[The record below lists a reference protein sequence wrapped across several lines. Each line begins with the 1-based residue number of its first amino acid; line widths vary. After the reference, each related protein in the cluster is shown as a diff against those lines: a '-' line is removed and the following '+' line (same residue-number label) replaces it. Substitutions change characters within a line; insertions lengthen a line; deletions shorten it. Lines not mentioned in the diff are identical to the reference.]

1 MFWEKINKHSK
12 ITTLA
17 VGLLLALLIYAA
29 SQRQPAKNANTIG
42 YSSDTVK
49 ARVLSIVEE
58 GTVPAEGEDQPYQV
72 VDLLI
77 LEGDYEGEQFKIDY
91 GRQHVLARNDLLA
104 TGQEIL
110 VSVSEIPDG
119 SVFVDFVDHIRLLPI
134 LLLTLVFV
142 VVCVSVSGWKGIS
155 SLIGIGISIVV
166 IIYYI
171 IPQILNGQ
179 NPILISLLG
188 SLLFL
193 TITQYLVYGWT
204 LKTHISLAAILISIV
219 FTGLMAVISVEFT
232 RLNGMG
238 EESAMFLMQ
247 QNDQMN
253 LKNLLIAGMIIGAL
267 GILDDLVL
275 GQTSTVI
282 EMYRAN
288 PDMTLRERYIRSMNV
303 GKDHIAATV
312 NTLVLAYL
320 GASLSLF
327 LMFSTSDVR
336 IGNLINMNYM
346 AEEIVRTLVG
356 TIGLFMAVPITT
368 FLACWVVADSD
379 RLQKFV
385 TVFGPLLNYSEVGRQ
400 KSATIEN
407 D

>member
-1 MFWEKINKHSK
+1 M
-12 ITTLA
+12 
-17 VGLLLALLIYAA
+17 
-29 SQRQPAKNANTIG
+29 
-42 YSSDTVK
+42 
-49 ARVLSIVEE
+49 
-58 GTVPAEGEDQPYQV
+58 PAEGEDQPYQV
-72 VDLLI
+72 VELLI
-77 LEGDYEGEQFKIDY
+77 MEGYYKGEQFSIDF

-104 TGQEIL
+104 PDQEIL

-119 SVFVDFVDHIRLLPI
+119 SVFVDFVDYIRLLPI
-134 LLLTLVFV
+134 LILTLVFV
-142 VVCVSVSGWKGIS
+142 FICVSVSGWKGIS
-155 SLIGIGISIVV
+155 SLIGIGISFVV

-193 TITQYLVYGWT
+193 TVTQYLVYGWT
-204 LKTHISLAAILISIV
+204 LKTHISLAAILFSII
-219 FTGLMAVISVEFT
+219 FTGLLAVISVEFSQ
-232 RLNGMG
+232 LNGMG

-247 QNDQMN
+247 QNGQID
-253 LKNLLIAGMIIGAL
+253 LKNLLIAGIIIGSL

-320 GASLSLF
+320 GASLPLF

-336 IGNLINMNYM
+336 FLNLINMNYM
-346 AEEIVRTLVG
+346 AEEVVRTLVG
-356 TIGLFMAVPITT
+356 TIGLFMAVPIST
-368 FLACWVVADSD
+368 FLACWVLADSN
-379 RLQKFV
+379 RLQKLV

-400 KSATIEN
+400 KIDPIDYE
-407 D
+407 

>member
-1 MFWEKINKHSK
+1 MARMFWEKINKHSK
-12 ITTLA
+12 IITLA
-17 VGLLLALLIYAA
+17 VGLFLVLLIYAA
-29 SQRQPAKNANTIG
+29 SQRQPTQNNNSIG

-49 ARVLSIVEE
+49 ARVLSIIEE
-58 GTVPAEGEDQPYQV
+58 GTMPAEGEDQPYQI
-72 VDLLI
+72 VDLLV
-77 LEGDYEGEQFKIDY
+77 LEGDYKGRQFTLDY
-91 GRQHVLARNDLLA
+91 GRQHVLARNDLLIKD
-104 TGQEIL
+104 QEIL

-119 SVFVDFVDHIRLLPI
+119 SVFVYFVDYIRLLPI

-204 LKTHISLAAILISIV
+204 LKTHISLAAILIAIV
-219 FTGLMAVISVEFT
+219 FTGLLAVISVEFT

-336 IGNLINMNYM
+336 FTNLINMNYM

-385 TVFGPLLNYSEVGRQ
+385 TVFGPLLNYSEVRR
-400 KSATIEN
+400 
-407 D
+407 

>member
-1 MFWEKINKHSK
+1 MFWETINRRSK
-12 ITTLA
+12 LITLN
-17 VGLLLALLIYAA
+17 VGLFLAFLIFVT
-29 SQRQPAKNANTIG
+29 SQRQPAQNNNSIG

-49 ARVLSIVEE
+49 GRVLSIIEE
-58 GTVPAEGEDQPYQV
+58 GFMPSEDGDQPYQV
-72 VDLLI
+72 VELLV
-77 LEGDYEGEQFKIDY
+77 LEGKHKDRQFTIDY
-91 GRQHVLARNDLLA
+91 GRQHVLARNDLLSVN
-104 TGQEIL
+104 QEIL

-119 SVFVDFVDHIRLLPI
+119 TVFVDFVDYIRILPLLI
-134 LLLTLVFV
+134 LTLIFV
-142 VVCVSVSGWKGIS
+142 IVCVSVSGWKGIS

-171 IPQILNGQ
+171 IPQILSGQ

-336 IGNLINMNYM
+336 IVNLINMNYM